1 MKREESVL
9 RQKSYAFAL
18 RVIKLSQYLTE
29 NKEYIINKQITKS
42 GTAIG
47 ALIREAEFAQSI
59 ADNINKQNIAL
70 KEANE
75 TDYWLSLLK
84 DSGYIEDPLYISL
97 ANGCNEL
104 IAMLIS
110 SIKTNKEKLSNKE
123 PKLKNTSLPSSL
135 SPLPSHLSPLPSHLT
150 PLPS

>member
-1 MKREESVL
+1 MKPETIMRREESIL

-18 RVIKLSQYLTE
+18 RIIKLSKYLAE
-29 NKEYIINKQITKS
+29 KKEYIINKQITKS

-47 ALIREAEFAQSI
+47 ALIREAEFAQST
-59 ADNINKQNIAL
+59 ADFIHKHSIGL

-84 DSGYIEDPLYISL
+84 DAEYIEKPLYISMV
-97 ANGCNEL
+97 NDCNEL

-110 SIKTNKEKLSNKE
+110 TIKTSKQKI
-123 PKLKNTSLPSSL
+123 KN
-135 SPLPSHLSPLPSHLT
+135 
-150 PLPS
+150 